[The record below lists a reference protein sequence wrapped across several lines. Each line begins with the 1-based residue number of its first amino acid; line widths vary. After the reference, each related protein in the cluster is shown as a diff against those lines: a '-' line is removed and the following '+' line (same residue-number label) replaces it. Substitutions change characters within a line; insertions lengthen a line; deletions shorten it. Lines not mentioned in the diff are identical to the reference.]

1 MLSKT
6 LIQFS
11 VDRWGCISSLLF
23 TWGQT
28 MVEAMKIIVTAFK
41 MSHAHTATVSAPNPE
56 ASHRHPMTSPET
68 PGHSQAS
75 QGQSLVES
83 LLLSPGS
90 WYIRFCLCPP
100 RGIRSDRQSARNYG
114 QRFITLYR
122 RLRSKPSP
130 RKRNAKR
137 QNGC

>member
-56 ASHRHPMTSPET
+56 ASHRQLTTSPET

-90 WYIRFCLCPP
+90 WCTQSFVCALREGLDLI
-100 RGIRSDRQSARNYG
+100 DRVPETMDRDS
-114 QRFITLYR
+114 
-122 RLRSKPSP
+122 
-130 RKRNAKR
+130 
-137 QNGC
+137 